1 MVGALFCCYCCCWLQ
16 LMLAKHFLPLECG
29 LRELPTVHNNEKC
42 SLPILSLFVL
52 TAVKLALPVFGFCV
66 LVGGVT

>member
-1 MVGALFCCYCCCWLQ
+1 
-16 LMLAKHFLPLECG
+16 MLAKHFLPLECG